1 MKQIDTL
8 DERVFAA
15 GLPPVARAW
24 RARNDAAL
32 AELGLSAALA
42 YPIMAVHRL
51 GGGVRQN
58 VVADALGIEGPSLVR
73 ALDTLGAAGLLER
86 RDDLADRR
94 AKTLHLTRE
103 GERLARRIETVV
115 AKVRDELLAGIREED
130 LATAVRVLQSIA
142 RAAGVSLTAPIALA
156 DADAAAGK

>member
-1 MKQIDTL
+1 MKPTDTL
-8 DERVFAA
+8 DARVFAA

-32 AELGLSAALA
+32 AELRLSTTLA
-42 YPIMAVHRL
+42 YPIMAVYRL

-73 ALDTLGAAGLLER
+73 ALDSLGAAGLLER
-86 RDDLADRR
+86 HDDPADRR

-103 GERLARRIETVV
+103 GERLARQIETVV
-115 AKVRDELLAGIREED
+115 AKVRDELLAGIPEED
-130 LATAVRVLQSIA
+130 LATAIRVLRSIA
-142 RAAGVSLTAPIALA
+142 RAAGVSLMAPIGLA
-156 DADAAAGK
+156 DAETAAGK